1 MNTRR
6 RIIGIVLAVL
16 SVLLLLFSVTG
27 IVGTWWLNSRLANG
41 VVQVLTTVEDVLANA
56 DDSLNQLETRV
67 TDARGQITS
76 FQESVAAATQGL
88 AENPVVL
95 TAVSE
100 RLDVQLEPAVTRVR
114 ETVQSLRETVVAIEN
129 AIDAINA
136 IPFVSI
142 DQKLTVRSRLQTLTD
157 GLDELTEGVAALRDT
172 VRQARAEA
180 AAQLEA
186 TVGELTGK
194 LDNGLTTI
202 NGTIV
207 EYRSQVDTLRTN
219 AATLRANLTRWLDVI
234 SVVLTIILLWLIFSQ
249 VVVFMLGL
257 SIYRQKNL
265 FARWTGDG
273 AVAVNVAAVPA

>member
-257 SIYRQKNL
+257 SIYRQRNL